1 MVRAAWVRFL
11 AALEMTRCV
20 EGDRDVVGGWGVVID
35 WGVQSL
41 VISTEGRNLAVCHG
55 VSCVG

>member
-1 MVRAAWVRFL
+1 
-11 AALEMTRCV
+11 MTGCV
-20 EGDRDVVGGWGVVID
+20 EGDKDVVGGWGVVID

-55 VSCVG
+55 ESCVG